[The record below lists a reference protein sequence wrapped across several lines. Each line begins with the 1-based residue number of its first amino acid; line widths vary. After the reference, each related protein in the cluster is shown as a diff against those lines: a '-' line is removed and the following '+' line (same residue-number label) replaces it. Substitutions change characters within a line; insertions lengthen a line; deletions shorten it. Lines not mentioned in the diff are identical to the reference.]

1 LSLYPYLDIG
11 NLCHLVLKT
20 HTKLKQKERKDYA
33 FSYFQKLGFEP
44 FLSMELVP
52 YQESRIYGKKVLA
65 NYIVYR
71 HLLND
76 SIKISD
82 I

>member
-1 LSLYPYLDIG
+1 MLARNDMF
-11 NLCHLVLKT
+11 KT
-20 HTKLKQKERKDYA
+20 GK
-33 FSYFQKLGFEP
+33 FEP

-82 I
+82 IFENLIQNKANDLNKS

>member
-1 LSLYPYLDIG
+1 
-11 NLCHLVLKT
+11 
-20 HTKLKQKERKDYA
+20 
-33 FSYFQKLGFEP
+33 EP
-44 FLSMELVP
+44 FLSMEFVP

-71 HLLND
+71 RLLND

-82 I
+82 IFI

>member
-1 LSLYPYLDIG
+1 MLARDDM
-11 NLCHLVLKT
+11 
-20 HTKLKQKERKDYA
+20 LKQGK
-33 FSYFQKLGFEP
+33 FEP
-44 FLSMELVP
+44 FLSMEFVH

-71 HLLND
+71 RLLND

-82 I
+82 IFENLTQNKAGDLNKS